1 MSREFTDAEEG
12 IVKALAAANPDGLR
26 TLVDRLVP
34 PTNMVSV
41 DASIAPTTAIT
52 ETSVTIPASCQP
64 VPLEG
69 LNSSALVV
77 GQAYSQGGEFFGRYL
92 GQFDLGNGVG
102 EKPIFVLE
110 PTKENMTFV
119 DTVKAQ
125 GKLPNSYVA
134 DPYEYDANQGL
145 REGKTAIA
153 TFDMVWAAYQNQNKF
168 HVKGNNGKLQKMF
181 KDAGWILSSSPHPGH
196 PSSVRLVD
204 FRGGDDDWSNK
215 DDGRAPSVLVR
226 TALTL

>member
-1 MSREFTDAEEG
+1 MSREFTDAEKG
-12 IVKALAAANPDGLR
+12 IIEALASANPDGLR

-41 DASIAPTTAIT
+41 GACIAPTTAIT
-52 ETSVTIPASCQP
+52 ETSVTIPASSQL

-77 GQAYSQGGEFFGRYL
+77 GQAYSQGEGFFGRYL

-110 PTKENMTFV
+110 LTKENMTFV
-119 DTVKAQ
+119 DTVWAQ
-125 GKLPNSYVA
+125 VNLPNSYLA
-134 DPYEYDANQGL
+134 NPYEYDANQVL

-153 TFDMVWAAYQNQNKF
+153 TYDMVLAAYKNQDKF
-168 HVKGNNGKLQKMF
+168 HVKGYKGALQKMF
-181 KDAGWILSSSPHPGH
+181 KYAGWVLSSSPHP
-196 PSSVRLVD
+196 D
-204 FRGGDDDWSNK
+204 FPDDIRAVYFRNGE
-215 DDGRAPSVLVR
+215 DGRSHKDSHRERSLLVR
-226 TALTL
+226 AALTL